1 MLGVRSR
8 SQDHLISTLAGLWHP
23 QSLSGWWV
31 TGSTWIN
38 LFILKKYSQHLQ
50 SAELY
55 AIDTKWTRRTSEY
68 WDCLNRHAR
77 TIKCHVRHIQ
87 KMMQR
92 GWYLWIGT
100 QAETSV
106 CSPRNAGPSVM
117 GISYCCN
124 RGSIISW
131 FLLDILW
138 TLIMCLEPSGHMSSL
153 LNNKHF
159 HHLHGISYT
168 LDS

>member
-87 KMMQR
+87 KMMQSINSESQKA
-92 GWYLWIGT
+92 WTSGT
-100 QAETSV
+100 SGRRWLGKMPLGADSWAQCWLS
-106 CSPRNAGPSVM
+106 AGNPPSVM
-117 GISYCCN
+117 YGYYPHLAFQNRSLHFSETLFSEFWAQN
-124 RGSIISW
+124 RGW
-131 FLLDILW
+131 
-138 TLIMCLEPSGHMSSL
+138 E
-153 LNNKHF
+153 
-159 HHLHGISYT
+159 
-168 LDS
+168 